1 MKEGGERRKRDNEGK
16 VDRRKKGERRKERRA
31 DGYEG
36 GGTEIADV
44 GEAARFWWG
53 STDRGGAGRAEGPAP
68 DREAGEGEEGA

>member
-1 MKEGGERRKRDNEGK
+1 MFETTKRKRDR
-16 VDRRKKGERRKERRA
+16 DRESQTADREKERRA